1 MRGQCNHAATLIR
14 ARGYGFAVVWFR
26 RQPDVPRSAPPVHLS
41 SKNGVECGARLWSGD
56 DNTPAGERQAI
67 AEYSHHI
74 WRVTCQECRIA
85 FRLRGWQGHVHARV
99 GLDDG
104 RPYCGAEPSEVSGL
118 PPETA
123 LPDYFAHKITCPS
136 CLEGLEDATRQAA
149 EDARERWAKPDR
161 QQGGAD

>member
-1 MRGQCNHAATLIR
+1 
-14 ARGYGFAVVWFR
+14 VVWFR
-26 RQPDVPRSAPPVHLS
+26 RQPDVPWSAPPVHLS

-99 GLDDG
+99 GLDAG
-104 RPYCGAEPSEVSGL
+104 RPYCGAEPSEVSL
-118 PPETA
+118 VPPETA
-123 LPDYFAHKITCPS
+123 IYFYAHKITCPQ
-136 CLEGLEDATRQAA
+136 CLQGLEEARRQ
-149 EDARERWAKPDR
+149 EEEEARERERRIFRGRWAQEDR
-161 QQGGAD
+161 ERGWTD